1 MYIMDQPTINAL
13 EEYYKLKDEYETS
26 ITKTRRKIIR
36 DRSIDKS
43 AKLQAIAAM
52 KKKCTNCGKL
62 GGMVFSQEGTI
73 LRARCTATQG
83 PCALDIEINRGD
95 YQQVDSLYTFA
106 SEESEDART
115 KIIRTKL
122 NMLFGFISESEA
134 MSVFVEQK
142 DDFDNIT
149 ASLRDV
155 DDTFV
160 NIVQG
165 KKTLEQR
172 RETKTNISIAIDKLR
187 RLSRQY
193 NETNNPSII
202 SDMISHYVNEIQP
215 EATKYRELR
224 FSKNAIECSN
234 GERGGGK
241 FTCDDGIYHLIQ
253 DPYTY
258 EEAVVILEEPA
269 VLKNNK

>member
-1 MYIMDQPTINAL
+1 MDQATINAL

-26 ITKTRRKIIR
+26 IIKTRRKIIR
-36 DRSIDKS
+36 DRSINKS
-43 AKLQAIAAM
+43 AKLQAIASM
-52 KKKCTNCGKL
+52 RKKCSNCGKL

-73 LRARCTATQG
+73 LRAKCSAIQG

-95 YQQVDSLYTFA
+95 YQPVDALYTFA
-106 SEESEDART
+106 SEESEDTRT

-122 NMLFGFISESEA
+122 NMLFGFTSESDA
-134 MSVFVEQK
+134 MTLFADQK
-142 DDFDNIT
+142 EDFDSIT

-160 NIVQG
+160 NVVQC
-165 KKTLEQR
+165 KRTLDQR
-172 RETKTNISIAIDKLR
+172 KETKANISVAVDRLR
-187 RLSRQY
+187 RLSKQY
-193 NETNNPSII
+193 NETNNPAII
-202 SDMISHYVNEIQP
+202 SDMVTHYVNEIQP

-224 FSKNAIECSN
+224 FAKNAIECSN

-241 FTCDDGIYHLIQ
+241 FTCEDGIYHLIQ

-258 EEAVVILEEPA
+258 EEAIIVLEEPA